1 MDLFS
6 WIFVIAL
13 IWIMIVALSYCWYTV
28 FQVLKTSDEDLSRSA
43 RDGDQAARSARGYIG
58 ALGSRF
64 ST

>member
-1 MDLFS
+1 
-6 WIFVIAL
+6 
-13 IWIMIVALSYCWYTV
+13 MIVALSYCWYTV